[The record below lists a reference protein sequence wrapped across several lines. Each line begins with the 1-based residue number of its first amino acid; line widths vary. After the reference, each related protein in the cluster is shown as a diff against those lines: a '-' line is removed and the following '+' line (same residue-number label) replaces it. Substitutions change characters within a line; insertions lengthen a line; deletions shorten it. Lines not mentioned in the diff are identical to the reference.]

1 MSFVLWYRIE
11 IAEADVSGGVLA
23 STVGA
28 LAAQSGLGLP
38 LTVSND
44 VLSGSLVIDADITV
58 TMTDGAGV
66 DTFEISLI
74 NLPGQVT
81 ELIKNTHAAKPVN
94 ATVHLGYFDEPTTRT
109 TTAGQV
115 LVGRIVSVT
124 GSVGSD
130 GLSRTVL
137 CGQEEGGYL
146 LRSTPVEQDRRVGT
160 ELVDLAASLA
170 KAAGVPLADGS
181 TVGGGLRD
189 FTVRAGS
196 ALDALGALAARADV
210 PLVVRDRAVHLGA
223 AVGAFT
229 DPAPVVFDPDTNLV
243 SLSSS
248 TAEDTGARPAFPPPA
263 AVDDVPL
270 SEPAVLP
277 PVRTTLELT
286 VLGHPGL
293 RVGQV
298 AATTGLSGVP
308 TGPLRLSHVV
318 HSFRVGSGYTAEL
331 RLIAARPGE
340 RAQVHTGVQGVVD
353 RWRDVLDRSREDH
366 PAVDLGEVTEYA
378 PGADGRHVASLHYG
392 QRPEP
397 GVAAPSVASPID
409 TAVELHDKPIVSPFA
424 FHKTGL
430 ITPVYPKMRAV
441 LAHNRGDV
449 NDAVITG
456 FVWPDNP
463 AHERPPNRPGD
474 HWLALPTELGAD
486 DLPRGKGANDLTDAA
501 GQRVIQVA
509 ALHVLVGA
517 DSLPKVGTRPDPP
530 TDNSITIEHQS
541 GTMITVDSEG
551 AVTISTADRPI
562 TLTNGSVSMQ
572 LDGSSVAVT

>member
-11 IAEADVSGGVLA
+11 IAEAEVPGLPGGAVA
-23 STVGA
+23 GG
-28 LAAQSGLGLP
+28 SGLGLP
-38 LTVSND
+38 LKVSND

-58 TMTDGAGV
+58 TMTDGAAV

-94 ATVHLGYFDEPTTRT
+94 ATIHLGYFDEPTTRT
-109 TTAGQV
+109 TTTGQV

-124 GSVGSD
+124 GSVGGD

-160 ELVDLAASLA
+160 ELVDLATSLA
-170 KAAGVPLADGS
+170 EAAGLRLADGS
-181 TVGGGLRD
+181 TIGGGLRD

-243 SLSSS
+243 ALSSS
-248 TAEDTGARPAFPPPA
+248 TAEDTGARPAFPPRP

-270 SEPAVLP
+270 PESAVLP

-318 HSFRVGSGYTAEL
+318 HSFRVGSGYTAQL

-353 RWRDVLDRSREDH
+353 RWRDALDRSREDH

-378 PGADGRHVASLHYG
+378 PGADGKHLASLYYG

-409 TAVELHDKPIVSPFA
+409 TAVELHDKPVVSPFA

-509 ALHVLVGA
+509 ALHVLVGT
-517 DSLPKVGTRPDPP
+517 DSLPDVGTRPDPP

-541 GTMITVDSEG
+541 GTMITVDSDG

-562 TLTNGSVSMQ
+562 TLTNGSVSMK